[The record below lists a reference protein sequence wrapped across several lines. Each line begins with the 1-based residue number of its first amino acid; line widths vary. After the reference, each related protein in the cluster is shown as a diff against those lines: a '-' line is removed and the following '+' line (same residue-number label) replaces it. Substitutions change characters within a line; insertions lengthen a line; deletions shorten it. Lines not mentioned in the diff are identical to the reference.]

1 MFIPRP
7 TRGGLLFLCAA
18 AAALGT
24 AFMNVGLVSALIA
37 SVISAFVLSGFL
49 LCWFTAAGFELRR
62 EIMQE
67 GRCLEKVSLP
77 VVVRN
82 RTFLFRQPAVIT
94 EKLPFCAGGRG
105 SWELPALAPHQTI
118 RLEREVTAVR
128 RGHFH
133 LEKLQIVSGDPC
145 GLFQVRKTFRIP
157 GEMVIQPQIRPLH
170 ELPSGH
176 GGQLSMTGDGR
187 PLGHAGMGSDFFGVR
202 PYRPGDEIRFV
213 HWRLSAAKQ
222 KLMVREFEASA
233 IDRIVLILDTDAA
246 SVGWDPAEN
255 NFEALVSLAAS
266 ISEYFASQYCFLTL
280 YTCFEGNLMQIN
292 GDAAGVHVKVME
304 LLTELQPCRNKIEN
318 LVTDVLEF
326 LPQNSVLYMLS
337 MTASPALQGLL
348 RILEEQNIQLQWVCA
363 AREYFP
369 IVSDEDP
376 MEFVLPPEDRRFP
389 QVFAPRLLTCQ
400 TRFEELFAYEN
411 AQV

>member
-1 MFIPRP
+1 MLIPRP
-7 TRGGLLFLCAA
+7 TRGGVLFLCAA

-37 SVISAFVLSGFL
+37 SVTVSFVLSGFL
-49 LCWFTAAGFELRR
+49 LSWFAASGFELRR
-62 EIMQE
+62 EPMLE
-67 GRCLEKVSLP
+67 GRCREKVSLP
-77 VVVRN
+77 VVIRN
-82 RTFLFRQPAVIT
+82 RFFLFRQPAVIA
-94 EKLPFCAGGRG
+94 ERLPFVSGGR
-105 SWELPALAPHQTI
+105 SDWELPALGPHQTI
-118 RLEREVTAVR
+118 RLEREVTAVQ
-128 RGHFH
+128 RGHFY
-133 LEKLQIVSGDPC
+133 LKKIQIISGDPC

-157 GEMVIQPQIRPLH
+157 GEMVILPQIRTLQD
-170 ELPSGH
+170 LPSGC

-187 PLGHAGMGSDFFGVR
+187 PLGYAGMGSDFFGVR
-202 PYRPGDEIRFV
+202 PYRPGDEIRYV

-233 IDRIVLILDTDAA
+233 IERIILILDTDAA

-266 ISEYFASQYCFLTL
+266 ISGYFASQYCFLTL

-292 GDAAGVHVKVME
+292 GDAAGVQVKIME
-304 LLTELQPCRNKIEN
+304 LLTEIRPCRNKIEN
-318 LVTDVLEF
+318 LMADVLES

-337 MTASPALQGLL
+337 MTASPALQGML
-348 RILEEQNIQLQWVCA
+348 RILEDQNIRLQWVCA
-363 AREYFP
+363 SKEHFP

-376 MEFVLPPEDRRFP
+376 MEFVLPPENRRFP

-400 TRFEELFAYEN
+400 TRFEELFAHEN
-411 AQV
+411 VQV